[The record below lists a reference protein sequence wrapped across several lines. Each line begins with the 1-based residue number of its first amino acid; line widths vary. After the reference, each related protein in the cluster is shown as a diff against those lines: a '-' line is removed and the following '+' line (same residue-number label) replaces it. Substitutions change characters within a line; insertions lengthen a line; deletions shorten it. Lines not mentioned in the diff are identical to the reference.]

1 MLRETSQPRPK
12 RRFRLRNDHGCAVDG
27 VVLDREQSFV
37 GLMERKLP
45 NLGMKLDLG
54 GNLEEVARI
63 GAGHVRNTANLAL
76 APKQMVVVELGNMIE
91 MNRVNGD
98 DSSLA

>member
-1 MLRETSQPRPK
+1 
-12 RRFRLRNDHGCAVDG
+12 
-27 VVLDREQSFV
+27 
-37 GLMERKLP
+37 MERKLR
-45 NLGMKLDLG
+45 NLGVELDLG

-63 GAGHVRNTANLAL
+63 GAGHVRNTANLAF

-98 DSSLA
+98 DSSLAQTCEGGDYNVSAGRKGDGAIEIDWRLVRFTSNPCGPE